1 MELVLPYL
9 AQPSKPNLALR
20 RGNLASSL
28 EQRKTGLHINQAS
41 KARKPNSLYFL
52 RKPLGK
58 PCLGNQMC
66 PKGLFGMAPLEE
78 PQIVACPLVLKMA
91 LVSLLFT

>member
-20 RGNLASSL
+20 RGNLASLL

-52 RKPLGK
+52 HKTLGK
-58 PCLGNQMC
+58 TCLGNQTC
-66 PKGLFGMAPLEE
+66 HKSLFGMAPLEK
-78 PQIVACPLVLKMA
+78 PQIDACPPGLKMA
-91 LVSLLFT
+91 LVPLLFT